1 MSYPTLETAEVECPA
16 CEGHGIVT
24 DEGGL
29 YGVADRRFAKWIDCT
44 ECEGSG
50 SIEMEIAA

>member
-1 MSYPTLETAEVECPA
+1 MSYPTLTTLEVECPA

-44 ECEGSG
+44 ECEGVG

>member
-1 MSYPTLETAEVECPA
+1 MPYPTPTTLEVECPA